1 MNSTPTSSSRIS
13 TSLRTHI
20 VVYKNTASGLIVKEG
35 CPILIMIIEIFLQES
50 TEVELE
56 GISSLTQEALGL
68 KA

>member
-20 VVYKNTASGLIVKEG
+20 VVYKNTTSGLIVKER